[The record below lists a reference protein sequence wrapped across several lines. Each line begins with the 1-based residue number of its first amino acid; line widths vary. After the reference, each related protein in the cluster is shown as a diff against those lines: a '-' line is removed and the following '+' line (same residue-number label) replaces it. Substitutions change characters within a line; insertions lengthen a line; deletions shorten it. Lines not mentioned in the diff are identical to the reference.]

1 MTEIVAYCGLVCTEC
16 PTYKATQKNDDTA
29 RAKVAEAW
37 SKQFKHD
44 FKTEDIN
51 CSGCLAV
58 GEIQFSYCS
67 MCNIRRCG
75 VDRKVPNCAYCVEYP
90 CDKLNNFHAEVAE
103 ARAKLEAIRSKK

>member
-1 MTEIVAYCGLVCTEC
+1 MQEIVAYCGLVCTEC
-16 PTYKATQKNDDTA
+16 PAYKATQEDDNSA

-37 SKQFKHD
+37 SKQFKHN

-51 CSGCLAV
+51 CNGCLAV

-67 MCNIRRCG
+67 MCNIRKCG
-75 VDRKVPNCAYCVEYP
+75 VDRKVLNCAYCLEYP
-90 CDKLNNFHAEVAE
+90 CDKLSNFLSEVPE